1 MTLWHIYHHI
11 RYSKLQGLLYV
22 SIGDMNHFRASGCH
36 QWCFDDGNVSV
47 RAATTNAKSFPWGK
61 RWISRTITTGRDM
74 ALTNCNHAWWEDVHV
89 TAHRWTGLV
98 VCQVVPLVEPL
109 LRSSHPDL
117 RVDCSVALSAQWVSG
132 VLAALDFHLGF
143 TGLTWFNHQNS
154 GISLVRDQ
162 KYWIPLDTPKI
173 TSWIDEIMM
182 IFGSGST
189 VFAGKFSNLATQSHK
204 LCKN

>member
-1 MTLWHIYHHI
+1 MRRIFH
-11 RYSKLQGLLYV
+11 SVGQE
-22 SIGDMNHFRASGCH
+22 MNQQDNHNRKGH
-36 QWCFDDGNVSV
+36 G
-47 RAATTNAKSFPWGK
+47 
-61 RWISRTITTGRDM
+61 M
-74 ALTNCNHAWWEDVHV
+74 TNCNHTWWEDIHV
-89 TAHRWTGLV
+89 TAQHRWTGLV

-132 VLAALDFHLGF
+132 VLVALDFHLGL

-154 GISLVRDQ
+154 GISLVL
-162 KYWIPLDTPKI
+162 WGPEIVDTFGYPKNYC

-189 VFAGKFSNLATQSHK
+189 VFAGKTI
-204 LCKN
+204 